1 VEINDKEGAFMR
13 RVFLVAAALAIPA
26 SAATVDLSGGIAS
39 AIGVTTTCTTMTG
52 TVTGEIFLEGCTGGS
67 TGGGSQF
74 VLTSTV
80 LATGGTITWNN
91 GNTTTITAGTLK
103 TSQKLTTKCV
113 AKYGPGTSG
122 KKKTAVVTT
131 QVGTGDSPIPGVF
144 KAKMCIDSAG
154 NIHALKPTTVT

>member
-1 VEINDKEGAFMR
+1 MR

-52 TVTGEIFLEGCTGGS
+52 SVTGEISWQGCTGGS

-74 VLTSTV
+74 VLPTTL
-80 LATGGTITWNN
+80 LATGGTVSWIN

-103 TSQKLTTKCV
+103 TSQKLTANASRNTGL
-113 AKYGPGTSG
+113 APASETG
-122 KKKTAVVTT
+122 KARLSPARSARVTLRS
-131 QVGTGDSPIPGVF
+131 QECSRPRVCF
-144 KAKMCIDSAG
+144 DSAG
-154 NIHALKPTTVT
+154 NVHALRPTTIT